1 MDIAILIIRVVF
13 GLAIAAHG
21 AGKLFRF
28 AGHGLR
34 ATGGMFEMVGFR
46 PGVPFAAAA
55 GLTEFGGGVLV
66 TIGLLTPFGA
76 AGIVS
81 TMIVAMMS
89 MHVKNGFFAMNNG
102 IELPFLYAVAAVAVA
117 FSRRRSF
124 FFGRSCGSRILARTV
139 CPYECACARRF
150 WRCGRTEFAPY
161 WRLCSIEVV
170 NASW

>member
-1 MDIAILIIRVVF
+1 MDIAILIIRVFF

-21 AGKLFRF
+21 AGKLFQF
-28 AGHGLR
+28 AGHGLK

-55 GLTEFGGGVLV
+55 GLTEFAGGILV
-66 TIGLLTPFGA
+66 TLGLLTPLGA

-102 IELPFLYAVAAVAVA
+102 IELPFLYAVAAVAIA
-117 FSRRRSF
+117 FSGGGAFSLDTLLGLGF
-124 FFGRSCGSRILARTV
+124 LHEAYVVTGALVLAVFGAVVTLSLRHSSATV
-139 CPYECACARRF
+139 P
-150 WRCGRTEFAPY
+150 
-161 WRLCSIEVV
+161 SK
-170 NASW
+170 S

>member
-1 MDIAILIIRVVF
+1 MDTAILIIRVFF

-28 AGHGLR
+28 AGHGLK
-34 ATGGMFEMVGFR
+34 ATGSMFEMVGFR

-55 GLTEFGGGVLV
+55 GQTEFGGGILV
-66 TIGLLTPFGA
+66 TLGLLTQFGA

-102 IELPFLYAVAAVAVA
+102 IELPFLYAVAAVAIA
-117 FSRRRSF
+117 FSGGGAFSLDALLGLGF
-124 FFGRSCGSRILARTV
+124 LHEAYVVMGVLVLAVFGA
-139 CPYECACARRF
+139 
-150 WRCGRTEFAPY
+150 
-161 WRLCSIEVV
+161 VV
-170 NASW
+170 TLSLRHSSASVPSKS

>member
-1 MDIAILIIRVVF
+1 MDTAILIIRLFF

-28 AGHGLR
+28 AGHGLK
-34 ATGGMFEMVGFR
+34 ATGGMFEMAGFR

-55 GLTEFGGGVLV
+55 GLTEFGGGILM
-66 TIGLLTPFGA
+66 TLGFLTPLGA

-102 IELPFLYAVAAVAVA
+102 IELPFLYAVAAVAIA
-117 FSRRRSF
+117 FSGGGAFSLDALLGLGF
-124 FFGRSCGSRILARTV
+124 LHEPYVVMGALVLAVFGA
-139 CPYECACARRF
+139 
-150 WRCGRTEFAPY
+150 
-161 WRLCSIEVV
+161 VV
-170 NASW
+170 TLSLRHSNASVPSKS

>member
-1 MDIAILIIRVVF
+1 MDIAILIIRVFF

-21 AGKLFRF
+21 AGKLFQF
-28 AGHGLR
+28 AGHGLK

-55 GLTEFGGGVLV
+55 GLTEFAGGILV
-66 TIGLLTPFGA
+66 TLGLLTPLGA

-102 IELPFLYAVAAVAVA
+102 IELPFLYAVAAVAIA
-117 FSRRRSF
+117 FSGGGAFSLDTLLGLGF
-124 FFGRSCGSRILARTV
+124 LHEAYVVTGALVLAVFGA
-139 CPYECACARRF
+139 
-150 WRCGRTEFAPY
+150 
-161 WRLCSIEVV
+161 VV
-170 NASW
+170 TLSLRHSSASVPSKS

>member
-1 MDIAILIIRVVF
+1 MDIAILIIRVFF

-28 AGHGLR
+28 AGHGLK
-34 ATGGMFEMVGFR
+34 ATAGMFEMVGFR

-55 GLTEFGGGVLV
+55 GLTEFGGGILV
-66 TIGLLTPFGA
+66 ILGLLTPFGA

-102 IELPFLYAVAAVAVA
+102 IELPFLYAVAAVAIA
-117 FSRRRSF
+117 FSGGGAFSLDALLGLGF
-124 FFGRSCGSRILARTV
+124 LHEAYVVTGALVLAVFGA
-139 CPYECACARRF
+139 
-150 WRCGRTEFAPY
+150 
-161 WRLCSIEVV
+161 VV
-170 NASW
+170 TLSLRHSSASVPSKS